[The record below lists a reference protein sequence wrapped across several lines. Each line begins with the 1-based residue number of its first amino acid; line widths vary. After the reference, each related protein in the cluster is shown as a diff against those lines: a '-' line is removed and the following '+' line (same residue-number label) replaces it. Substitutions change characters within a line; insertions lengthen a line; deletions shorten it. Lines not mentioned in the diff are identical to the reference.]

1 MRVAPGFTLLY
12 PLLMN
17 LTLRAAKLS
26 AGLLALGICVSAA
39 QAGLIHR
46 FSFKDGAAKDSVGSV
61 DGKLKGAGAS
71 IVEGRLVLKND
82 DSANGDK
89 ISCLEFAGSLLPKG
103 GTTVSFALWFTAKDT
118 SGFARLLNFG
128 DSEGTEGKQFIYLS
142 PKTGDGS
149 ARAAITGSDVGS
161 KTALDFDALD
171 DGKPHMVAMVIDG
184 AAKKLRVFV
193 DGAEPKPAE
202 ALGDNTL
209 DKVKPVE
216 NWLGKSSFAAD
227 PGLSA
232 SIDELRVYDH
242 ALTADEAAAAFKA
255 GPDALPAAPPAK

>member
-1 MRVAPGFTLLY
+1 
-12 PLLMN
+12 MN
-17 LTLRAAKLS
+17 LPFRSAHLS
-26 AGLLALGICVSAA
+26 AALIAIGICATTA
-39 QAGLIHR
+39 RAGLTHR
-46 FSFKDGAAKDSVGSV
+46 FSFKDGTKDSVGSV
-61 DGKLKGAGAS
+61 DAKLLGSGAS
-71 IVEGRLVLKND
+71 LAGGQLVLKND
-82 DSANGDK
+82 DSASGDK
-89 ISCLEFAGSLLPKG
+89 IACLEFSGSLLPKG
-103 GTTVSFALWFTAKDT
+103 GTTVSFAVWLTAKDT
-118 SGFARLLNFG
+118 SGFARVLNFG

-161 KTALDFDALD
+161 KTALDFDAFD
-171 DGKPHMVAMVIDG
+171 DGKPHMIAVVIDG

-193 DGAEPKPAE
+193 DGTEPKPAE

-209 DKVKPVE
+209 DKVNPVQ

-242 ALTADEAAAAFKA
+242 ALTLAEATAAIKA
-255 GPDALPAAPPAK
+255 GPDALPAAATTPAVK